1 MKKILATILALV
13 LALGLTATVWAEGDG
28 TASGNMTGADFLAK
42 AKDGV
47 ITLTNNVSL
56 STSCSISD
64 GQTYTINLNRYTL
77 SAENLVIMLRHG
89 KLIVNGAGTIK
100 ENDPCWAAIM
110 IKGSET
116 STDTNYSVL
125 EVNKDVVLEGWAPIF
140 VDQLSSKQNKPF
152 AYGVSVTVN
161 GATLNARKDDPDG
174 GSGVYVNGSITHA
187 ENAPVISL
195 TDTTICDIDNASEG
209 MYLAGYAKTTLTN
222 CTITGTTGVEI
233 RAGELTVNGGTI
245 TGTATPI
252 GEVPNGN
259 GSTVTGAGIAV
270 SQHTTMLPLTVTVNG
285 GNVEG
290 YSAFYQVDTLAEMK
304 NDAGSKKFTEE
315 QVAAAVAKITL
326 NVNEGVYTAN
336 GEDGQAVYS
345 ENKTGFVSAGI
356 FSSDVASYLT
366 NDAVAATVVNGDST
380 DYAVGSTA
388 ISAAITSNSTVTVTK
403 GSIDLNNVPAGVIV
417 NNTGDGK
424 VTVNGTKEVKK
435 GDAPYT
441 VPAKTG
447 GYYYYPSTPGI
458 TAELNGTNKSATDY
472 PGGDYGLVFRSTAA
486 FSTFQGVQVDGKT
499 LAKSNYTAEEGS
511 TVVYLK
517 AAYLKTLA
525 AGKHTVTILSTSGNT
540 SMDFT
545 VGGKTTA
552 PQTFDAGVGIYAVTA
567 VLSVTGMAWTAKKR
581 H

>member
-1 MKKILATILALV
+1 MATILALV
-13 LALGLTATVWAEGDG
+13 LALGLCTSAWATETGPVMNESDLKEAINAGGAVTLGDDI
-28 TASGNMTGADFLAK
+28 TVTTTLTVTKDLEVNLNNHTLTGAGSVILVQGAK
-42 AKDGV
+42 
-47 ITLTNNVSL
+47 
-56 STSCSISD
+56 
-64 GQTYTINLNRYTL
+64 
-77 SAENLVIMLRHG
+77 LV
-89 KLIVNGAGTIK
+89 VNGPGKIK
-100 ENDPCWAAIM
+100 EKNPDYGAIAV
-110 IKGSET
+110 KGSNKAE
-116 STDTNYSVL
+116 DMNYTTV
-125 EVNKDVVLEGWAPIF
+125 EVNKDVVLEAWAPIF
-140 VDQLSSKQNKPF
+140 VTPYQSSGAPY
-152 AYGVSVTVN
+152 AYGVTITVN
-161 GATLNARKDDPDG
+161 GATLNAKKDSAAAG
-174 GSGVYVNGSITHA
+174 GTGVYVNGQIAHT
-187 ENAPVISL
+187 ENAPVINL
-195 TDTTICDIDNASEG
+195 TDTTICDADNASQG
-209 MYLAGYAKTTLTN
+209 MYLAGYAKTTLTD
-222 CTITGTTGVEI
+222 CDISGVTGIEI
-233 RAGELTVNGGTI
+233 RAGELTVNGGSI

-252 GEVPNGN
+252 GEAPNGN

-285 GNVEG
+285 GNIKG
-290 YSAFYQVDTLAEMK
+290 YSAFYQVDTLAEMED
-304 NDAGSKKFTEE
+304 NAGGKKFTEE
-315 QVAAAVAKITL
+315 QVAEAVAKITL
-326 NVNEGVYTAN
+326 SVNEGVYTAT

-356 FSSDVASYLT
+356 FSSDVTNYLT
-366 NDAVAATVVNGDST
+366 NDAVAATVVNGNST

-388 ISAAITSNSTVTVTK
+388 ISAAITSNSTVTVTN
-403 GSIDLNNVPAGVIV
+403 GSIDLTDVPAGVTV
-417 NNTGDGK
+417 KNTGEGK

-525 AGKHTVTILSTSGNT
+525 AGKHTVTILSSTGNT

-545 VGGKTTA
+545 VGGKSSS
-552 PQTFDAGVGIYAVTA
+552 PQTFDAGMGIYAVTA

>member
-1 MKKILATILALV
+1 MGDDI
-13 LALGLTATVWAEGDG
+13 TVTTTLSVTKDLEVNLNNH
-28 TASGNMTGADFLAK
+28 TLTGAGSVILVQGAK
-42 AKDGV
+42 
-47 ITLTNNVSL
+47 
-56 STSCSISD
+56 
-64 GQTYTINLNRYTL
+64 
-77 SAENLVIMLRHG
+77 LV
-89 KLIVNGAGTIK
+89 VNGPGTIK
-100 ENDPCWAAIM
+100 EKNPDYGAIAV
-110 IKGSET
+110 KGSNKAE
-116 STDTNYSVL
+116 DMNYTTV
-125 EVNKDVVLEGWAPIF
+125 EVNKDVVLEAWAPIF
-140 VDQLSSKQNKPF
+140 VTPYQSSGAPY
-152 AYGVSVTVN
+152 AYGVTITVN
-161 GATLNARKDDPDG
+161 GATLNAKKDSAAAG
-174 GSGVYVNGSITHA
+174 GTGVYVNGQIAHT
-187 ENAPVISL
+187 ENAPVINL

-209 MYLAGYAKTTLTN
+209 MYLAGYAKTTLTD
-222 CTITGTTGVEI
+222 CDISGVTGIEI
-233 RAGELTVNGGTI
+233 RAGELTVNGGSI

-285 GNVEG
+285 GNIEG
-290 YSAFYQVDTLAEMK
+290 YSAFYQVDTLAEMED
-304 NDAGSKKFTEE
+304 NAGGKKFTEE

-326 NVNEGVYTAN
+326 SVNEGVYTAT

-345 ENKTGFVSAGI
+345 ENKKGFVSAGI
-356 FSSDVASYLT
+356 FSSDVTNYLT
-366 NDAVAATVVNGDST
+366 NDAVAATVVNGNST

-388 ISAAITSNSTVTVTK
+388 ISAAITSNSTVTVTN
-403 GSIDLNNVPAGVIV
+403 GSIDLTDVPAGVTV
-417 NNTGDGK
+417 NNTGEGK

-525 AGKHTVTILSTSGNT
+525 AGKHTVTILSTAGNT

-545 VGGKTTA
+545 IGGKSSS

>member
-13 LALGLTATVWAEGDG
+13 LALGLCTSAWATEKSIGSATELKNAISSVNDGDVIKLSNDVTISEKVTISKNIFLDLGTHTLTSEFAPTAEDYALVAEGNVTIQNGSIVTTKDKARAVNNSKGNLNLENVIITAKGQVGVGNSATSGNVSIKNCKINSETAYAVASFAKNANVVMDINKSEMSGAYGAFYHNG
-28 TASGNMTGADFLAK
+28 TASGL
-42 AKDGV
+42 
-47 ITLTNNVSL
+47 
-56 STSCSISD
+56 
-64 GQTYTINLNRYTL
+64 TL
-77 SAENLVIMLRHG
+77 SVTETTMSSENG
-89 KLIVNGAGTIK
+89 
-100 ENDPCWAAIM
+100 D
-110 IKGSET
+110 
-116 STDTNYSVL
+116 
-125 EVNKDVVLEGWAPIF
+125 
-140 VDQLSSKQNKPF
+140 
-152 AYGVSVTVN
+152 
-161 GATLNARKDDPDG
+161 
-174 GSGVYVNGSITHA
+174 
-187 ENAPVISL
+187 
-195 TDTTICDIDNASEG
+195 G
-209 MYLAGYAKTTLTN
+209 MYLAGYAKTTLTD
-222 CTITGTTGVEI
+222 CDISGVTGVEI
-233 RAGELTVNGGTI
+233 RAGELTVNGGSI

-252 GEVPNGN
+252 SVEPNGN

-285 GNVEG
+285 GNIKG
-290 YSAFYQVDTLAEMK
+290 YSAFYQVDTLAEMED
-304 NDAGSKKFTEE
+304 NAGGKKFTEE

-326 NVNEGVYTAN
+326 SVNEGVYTAT

-356 FSSDVASYLT
+356 FSSDVTNYLT
-366 NDAVAATVVNGDST
+366 NDAVAATVVNGNST

-388 ISAAITSNSTVTVTK
+388 ISAAITSNSTVTVTN
-403 GSIDLNNVPAGVIV
+403 GSIDLTDVPAGVTV
-417 NNTGDGK
+417 KNTGEGK

-435 GDAPYT
+435 DDAPYT

-447 GYYYYPSTPGI
+447 GYYYYPSTPSI

-525 AGKHTVTILSTSGNT
+525 AGKHTITILSTAGNT

-545 VGGKTTA
+545 VGGKSSS

>member
-1 MKKILATILALV
+1 MKKLLAIMLALV

-28 TASGNMTGADFLAK
+28 TASGSMTGADFLAK

-47 ITLTNNVSL
+47 ITLTDDVTL

-64 GQTYTINLNRYTL
+64 GNAYTINLNGKTL
-77 SAENLVIMLRHG
+77 SAAKQVISLTRG
-89 KLIVNGAGTIK
+89 KVIVNGTGTIK
-100 ENDPCWAAIM
+100 ESAPYLGAIV
-110 IKGSET
+110 IKGSVNSAE
-116 STDTNYSVL
+116 TNYSVV
-125 EVNKDVVLEGWAPIF
+125 EVNAGVILEGWAPIF
-140 VDQLSSKQNKPF
+140 VDQNAAK

-161 GATLNARKDDPDG
+161 GATLNARKDTTGDG
-174 GSGVYVNGSITHA
+174 GAGIYVNGQITD
-187 ENAPVISL
+187 ENNAPVISL
-195 TDTTICDIDNASEG
+195 TNTKICDVDNASQG
-209 MYLAGYAKTTLTN
+209 MYLAGYAKTTLTD
-222 CTITGTTGVEI
+222 CDISGVTGIEI
-233 RAGELTVNGGTI
+233 RAGELTVNGGSI

-252 GEVPNGN
+252 GVAPNGN

-285 GNVEG
+285 GNIKG
-290 YSAFYQVDTLAEMK
+290 YSAFYQVDTLAEMED
-304 NDAGSKKFTEE
+304 NGGKKFTDE
-315 QVAAAVAKITL
+315 QVAEAVAKITL
-326 NVNEGVYTAN
+326 SVNEGVYTAT

-356 FSSDVASYLT
+356 FSSDVTNYLT
-366 NDAVAATVVNGDST
+366 NDAVAATVVNGNST

-388 ISAAITSNSTVTVTK
+388 ISAAITSNSTVTVTN
-403 GSIDLNNVPAGVIV
+403 GSIDLTDVPAGVTV
-417 NNTGDGK
+417 KNTGEGK

-511 TVVYLK
+511 IVVYLK

-525 AGKHTVTILSTSGNT
+525 AGKHTITILSTAGNT

-545 VGGKTTA
+545 IGGKSSS
-552 PQTFDAGVGIYAVTA
+552 PQTFDAGIGIYAVTA
-567 VLSVTGMAWTAKKR
+567 VLSVTGMACVAKKR

>member
-1 MKKILATILALV
+1 MKKILATMLALV
-13 LALGLTATVWAEGDG
+13 MALALCTTVWADGDG
-28 TASGNMTGADFLAK
+28 TASGSMSGADFLAK
-42 AKDGV
+42 AKGGV
-47 ITLTNNVSL
+47 IALAGDVTLSD
-56 STSCSISD
+56 SCVISD
-64 GQTYTINLNRYTL
+64 GQTYTINLNGHTL
-77 SAENLVIMLRHG
+77 SANQQVIRLTHG
-89 KLIVNGAGTIK
+89 KVVVNGKGTIK
-100 ENDPCWAAIM
+100 ESAPYLGAIL
-110 IKGSET
+110 IKGSED
-116 STDTNYSVL
+116 STAENYSVV
-125 EVNKDVVLEGWAPIF
+125 EINEGVTLEGWSAIF
-140 VDQLSSKQNKPF
+140 VDQLSGAEKKPY
-152 AYGVSVTVN
+152 AYGVSITVN
-161 GATLNARKDDPDG
+161 GAVLNGAKDTDG
-174 GSGVYVNGSITHA
+174 SVGNGLYVNGSITHTK
-187 ENAPVISL
+187 NAPEISL
-195 TDTTICDIDNASEG
+195 KNTTITATGEG
-209 MYLAGYAKTTLTN
+209 MYLAGYAKTTLTD
-222 CTITGTTGVEI
+222 CDISGVTGIEI
-233 RAGELTVNGGTI
+233 RAGELTVNGGSI

-252 GEVPNGN
+252 GVAPNGN

-285 GNVEG
+285 SNVKG
-290 YSAFYQVDTLAEMK
+290 YSAFYQVDTLAEMGD
-304 NDAGSKKFTEE
+304 NAGNKKFTEE

-326 NVNEGVYTAN
+326 SVNEGVYTAT

-356 FSSDVASYLT
+356 FSSEVTSYLT
-366 NDAVAATVVNGDST
+366 NDAVAATVVNGNST

-388 ISAAITSNSTVTVTK
+388 ISAAITSNSTVTVTN
-403 GSIDLNNVPAGVIV
+403 GSIDLTDVPAGVTV
-417 NNTGDGK
+417 NNTGEGK

-525 AGKHTVTILSTSGNT
+525 AGKHTITILSTAGNT

-545 VGGKTTA
+545 IGGKSSS
-552 PQTFDAGVGIYAVTA
+552 PKTFDAGVGIYAVTA